1 MCQRHHLHLRLN
13 HSCAEVSCRD
23 AIRQARVT
31 RAKTKGLRA
40 LANVSLKGSESG
52 AHRVFKEFGQSSP
65 VKISR
70 IDLPTKKR
78 FPFLKCSDWL
88 RYLAAS
94 DRLDLVVGVKDIGE
108 MQPLLLQF
116 WDRYFDYAPSHEIY
130 ERHNAGLLDC
140 SKTIPLLHH
149 GDEGRGYKKQ
159 QVMIA
164 STHGLLGNGCRLTNP
179 DELSPSSIGALD
191 DPMKLNMVGNTFLT
205 HFIHFLMPVA
215 FYKDHPEAFYT
226 LLEELAKDYT
236 DLFNAGFKTGY
247 KDERLWAC
255 VIACKG
261 DSPYTVKAGRFER
274 SFYHRPLRARSQKP
288 GVGVCHVCLAG
299 KEDHIP
305 RVEYEEFGSQPSW
318 LQTQFLL
325 APWVDPSPLLSLPR
339 EIENPNGEKFF
350 QFDLFHNFH
359 LGCGKYFASSGLV
372 LFAQEVIQG
381 PNIDD
386 RFASLTKEFLD
397 FCKRK
402 KLFPYYKKLG
412 KEMFGITQNH
422 KACPTGGWPKGSQ
435 TTIMCLFLEEL
446 CHEYISGRN
455 QDEMFSKIVA

>member
-70 IDLPTKKR
+70 IDLPTKKS

-149 GDEGRGYKKQ
+149 GGEGRGYKKQ

-236 DLFNAGFKTGY
+236 DLFN
-247 KDERLWAC
+247 
-255 VIACKG
+255 
-261 DSPYTVKAGRFER
+261 
-274 SFYHRPLRARSQKP
+274 
-288 GVGVCHVCLAG
+288 
-299 KEDHIP
+299 
-305 RVEYEEFGSQPSW
+305 RVQ
-318 LQTQFLL
+318 
-325 APWVDPSPLLSLPR
+325 
-339 EIENPNGEKFF
+339 
-350 QFDLFHNFH
+350 
-359 LGCGKYFASSGLV
+359 
-372 LFAQEVIQG
+372 
-381 PNIDD
+381 D
-386 RFASLTKEFLD
+386 R
-397 FCKRK
+397 
-402 KLFPYYKKLG
+402 
-412 KEMFGITQNH
+412 I
-422 KACPTGGWPKGSQ
+422 
-435 TTIMCLFLEEL
+435 
-446 CHEYISGRN
+446 
-455 QDEMFSKIVA
+455 